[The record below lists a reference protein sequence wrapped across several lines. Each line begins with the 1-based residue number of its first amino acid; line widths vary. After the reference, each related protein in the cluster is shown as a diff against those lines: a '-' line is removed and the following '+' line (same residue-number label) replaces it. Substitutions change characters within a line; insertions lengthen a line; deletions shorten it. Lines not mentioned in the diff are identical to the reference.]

1 MIRSIA
7 TVSAIAL
14 FSAVSSGQAINVGPA
29 TITPLGTNWYNPVG
43 ENSGGGSSFINGSYT
58 GIDADGSA
66 QINGDRTR
74 FINGNLFPSTAV
86 PLPNLGLVSGL
97 TRLSYDW
104 TVTSQGTGVVTAQ
117 APAMRMTIWDPTNS
131 RRIDIVW
138 EDGEQ
143 SSPVFVNGAGSLGT
157 VYNGDFFGA
166 NSRVYAR
173 TASGFNTRGLFDGGG
188 SFISGSDAAMPYSQ
202 LIANLPSGTYITGLT
217 LGVGSSV
224 GSGFTGYADH
234 VDFAVAGG
242 IDTTMNFVPAP
253 GAAALLGIGGLLATR
268 RRR

>member
-1 MIRSIA
+1 MKN
-7 TVSAIAL
+7 VLAIT
-14 FSAVSSGQAINVGPA
+14 AVSTVTACGFAQAINVGPA
-29 TITPLGTNWYNPVG
+29 TVTPLGTTWYNPAG
-43 ENSGGGSSFINGSYT
+43 ENSGGGSSFINGSYS

-74 FINGNLFPSTAV
+74 FINGNLFPSVST
-86 PLPNLGLVSGL
+86 PLPNLGLVTGL
-97 TRLSYDW
+97 SRLSYDW
-104 TVTSQGTGVVTAQ
+104 NVTSQGSGVVTAQ
-117 APAMRMTIWDPTNS
+117 APAMRMTIWDPTNN

-143 SSPVFVNGAGSLGT
+143 ASPVFVNGAGTLGT

-173 TASGFNTRGLFDGGG
+173 TASGFNTRGLFDNGG
-188 SFISGSDAAMPYSQ
+188 SFIAGSDSAMPYSQ
-202 LIANLPSGTYITGLT
+202 LIANLPSGTFITGLT

-242 IDTTMNFVPAP
+242 IDTTMNFIPAP
-253 GAAALLGIGGLLATR
+253 GAAAVLGLGGLASLR
-268 RRR
+268 RRRR